1 MEEKIIIKV
10 AYDKDGNTVVEV
22 PNSEEAVIAVANHI
36 QSNLQKKEIGPL
48 EFIFSVV
55 VHFLAM
61 DLTGNFEKQFIKNIK
76 ETTPQYRDGYRM
88 MRQQLTKPK
97 N

>member
-10 AYDKDGNTVVEV
+10 AYDEKGGIVVEV
-22 PNSEEAVIAVANHI
+22 PNSDEAVIALSNHI
-36 QSNLQKKEIGPL
+36 HANLQKKEIAPL